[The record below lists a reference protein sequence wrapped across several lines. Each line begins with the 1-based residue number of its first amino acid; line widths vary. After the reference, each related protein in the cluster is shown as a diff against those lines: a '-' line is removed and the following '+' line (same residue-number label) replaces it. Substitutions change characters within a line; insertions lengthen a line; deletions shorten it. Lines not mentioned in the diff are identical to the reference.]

1 MEAVWSFVD
10 LSRRHLPPH
19 DPKAAAHIAVDDDVL
34 EKAEVSLER
43 QSQRQDDASGQGEG
57 EEWHGARA
65 ILAKAAVGAVKP
77 LSEA

>member
-43 QSQRQDDASGQGEG
+43 QSQRHDDASGQGEG
-57 EEWHGARA
+57 EEWHQTP
-65 ILAKAAVGAVKP
+65 LAPRQGRCRRCEAAV
-77 LSEA
+77 